1 MRLKIYVI
9 FEIWFKTE
17 ELHEEEQKF
26 QHGDINNSP
35 FVNDD
40 DIQYSESS
48 SSTDCDCLEQE
59 RLQRQHSFAWK
70 PPEDFKKW
78 DE

>member
-9 FEIWFKTE
+9 FEIWFKT
-17 ELHEEEQKF
+17 Q
-26 QHGDINNSP
+26 

-59 RLQRQHSFAWK
+59 RLQREHSFAWK